1 MHRKRHYRAEDTN
14 IQRAAIDQQL
24 FSSVH
29 SCLRLWKDRTVRGVP
44 IARWCSAGRQN
55 TTADELVWAKDQAH
69 AETMQNSWKLC

>member
-29 SCLRLWKDRTVRGVP
+29 SCLRLWKDSDGPRCSNCTVVQRGPTKYDSRRV
-44 IARWCSAGRQN
+44 SVG
-55 TTADELVWAKDQAH
+55 
-69 AETMQNSWKLC
+69 